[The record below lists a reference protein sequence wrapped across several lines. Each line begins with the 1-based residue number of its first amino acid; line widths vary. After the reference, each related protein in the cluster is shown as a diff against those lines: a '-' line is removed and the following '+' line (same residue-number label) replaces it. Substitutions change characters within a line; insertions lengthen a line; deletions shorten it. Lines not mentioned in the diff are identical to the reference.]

1 MDVCRNIADFYFAS
15 SLCQNIT
22 IQYNVTIFPNLL
34 GHTRQVGGI
43 FTIYDHFVLWNFNRV
58 AIKTVLLNIVGGSC
72 TGSSSIYSINQDRLF
87 TRPQGN

>member
-1 MDVCRNIADFYFAS
+1 MDVARNIADFHFAF

-43 FTIYDHFVLWNFNRV
+43 FTIYDRCVLWNFNRLT
-58 AIKTVLLNIVGGSC
+58 IKLFLLDFVGGSG
-72 TGSSSIYSINQDRLF
+72 T
-87 TRPQGN
+87 